1 MSRQIMA
8 FALALILIFGMLS
21 ADNKAVASSTVG
33 AATPGPIEDVVEVAG
48 APTIG
53 NSGTIESPVGS
64 AGLGSGWGA
73 AAAAAAAAGAM
84 NAAATDQPPSS
95 NGATTVTVSPTF
107 VGAAVTACYY
117 VF

>member
-8 FALALILIFGMLS
+8 FALALIVIFGMVS
-21 ADNKAVASSTVG
+21 ADTKAVAGSTVG
-33 AATPGPIEDVVEVAG
+33 GATPGPFEDTVEAAG
-48 APTIG
+48 APTSG

-73 AAAAAAAAGAM
+73 AAAAGAM
-84 NAAATDQPPSS
+84 NGAATGQPPSS

-107 VGAAVTACYY
+107 VGAAVTACYF